1 MKLRPVK
8 TLNGERTF
16 CCPSVISAITGFT
29 VALICAVIN
38 RHRLE
43 RRESTRIDVG
53 GMHFYE
59 VNDCLRTY
67 GYEAVPTEKNKPFH
81 VDPDRRPTIAKW
93 LKQRDDRNELNL
105 VDAGNHYQLI
115 KGVKFVDSFTK
126 VPVFI
131 RKAPHRRSRVASVWK
146 IIRCGKQRIYRG

>member
-16 CCPSVISAITGFT
+16 CGPSVISAITGFP
-29 VALICAVIN
+29 VALICEVIN

-67 GYEAVPTEKNKPFH
+67 GYKALPTEMNVPLFFNGSK
-81 VDPDRRPTIAKW
+81 PTIARW
-93 LKQRDDRNELNL
+93 IKQRKDRNELNL

-131 RKAPHRRSRVASVWK
+131 RKAPHRRSRGASVWK